1 MKELDSNFS
10 KELAKYNL
18 LEPFLKRKIL
28 FALVSGIE
36 ISDELRSNT
45 FKLFLQSRKIEPDQ
59 LDAYLISKGID
70 PCDAEDIIL
79 LDQRI
84 EHYIFNV
91 IGITSIKARF
101 MSESKKLSNATFD
114 LLSFKE
120 KLTCQ
125 FAYTKILEDSIPFVK
140 IESVM
145 PGKCHLKHYV
155 KEALLN
161 LSPAIRHNLIDSK
174 ANCTSIPFQ
183 NKESWCLIYVHDLAK
198 PKLTHETKLRVGRLL
213 LEETVAR
220 KFASLVRSK
229 N

>member
-1 MKELDSNFS
+1 MKELDSDFS

-28 FALVSGIE
+28 FALVSGIQ

-45 FKLFLQSRKIEPDQ
+45 FKLFFQSRKIEPDQ

-70 PCDAEDIIL
+70 PSDAEDIIL

-84 EHYIFNV
+84 DHYIFNV
-91 IGITSIKARF
+91 IGTPSIKARF
-101 MSESKKLSNATFD
+101 MSESKKLSNTTFD

-145 PGKCHLKHYV
+145 PGKCHLKRYT
-155 KEALLN
+155 KEPFFS
-161 LSPAIRHNLIDSK
+161 LSPPIRHHLIHSK
-174 ANCTSIPFQ
+174 SKFTSIPFQ
-183 NKESWCLIYVHDLAK
+183 NGESWCLIYLHNLTK
-198 PKLTHETKLRVGRLL
+198 PKLTHEMKLRVGRILL
-213 LEETVAR
+213 DETVTR
-220 KFASLVRSK
+220 KFTSLVRAK

>member
-114 LLSFKE
+114 MLSFKE

-125 FAYTKILEDSIPFVK
+125 FAYTKILEDSIPFVN

-145 PGKCHLKHYV
+145 PGKCHLKHYI
-155 KEALLN
+155 KEALHN
-161 LSPAIRHNLIDSK
+161 LSPAIRHNLIHSK

-183 NKESWCLIYVHDLAK
+183 NKEAWCLIYVHDLAK
-198 PKLTHETKLRVGRLL
+198 PKLNHETKLRVGRLL
-213 LEETVAR
+213 LEETVTR
-220 KFASLVRSK
+220 KFASLVRAK

>member
-114 LLSFKE
+114 MLSFKE

-125 FAYTKILEDSIPFVK
+125 FAYTKILEDSIPFVN

-145 PGKCHLKHYV
+145 PSKCHLKHYI

-161 LSPAIRHNLIDSK
+161 LSPAIRHNLIHSK

-220 KFASLVRSK
+220 KFASLVRAK